1 MTRGYLKLDFSPAWR
16 LNEKVVDLI
25 FYSDAESEK
34 KDPEEGLFRF
44 SAKHF
49 VRGTAYFRG
58 RQLGTVEDT
67 GYNNIDEVIAAHVPL
82 RSMVQFKIDIVDKGL
97 SQTYERMKGK
107 GF

>member
-1 MTRGYLKLDFSPAWR
+1 M
-16 LNEKVVDLI
+16 
-25 FYSDAESEK
+25 
-34 KDPEEGLFRF
+34 
-44 SAKHF
+44 
-49 VRGTAYFRG
+49 RGTAYFRG

-67 GYNNIDEVIAAHVPL
+67 GYNNIDEVIAALVPSVPDDVPL